1 MDRFALAV
9 SGQPRREPFGGIEQ
23 PGIAGFGGEQDQ
35 QADGHDTAVLIG
47 RLTLN
52 IAHLIGQTKIPAAD
66 NLLAGSAPDPR
77 PIRFRP
83 LAGLGGTAMELF
95 TQLFGDLLAFV
106 YHCFDRIVIHGYLSG
121 LSRPEQVVH
130 FFRNVVGVATVSKE
144 VLSQRTADYQ
154 AWVEAFAGN
163 HRLPIEWAEKGVR
176 KEDHVLPWQRRM
188 ARQDAYGVYFIFK
201 SMEQGASFR
210 VSVPK
215 YASKDPNYRILAR
228 QRSRFT
234 HYYFYIRD
242 QVLGPIVMRVG
253 SFFPF
258 QTSYYLNGH
267 SFIEQEL
274 KRAQIGFRKTDNAF
288 LAVDDVAALQAA
300 ADKLSAEIIRKQLD
314 YWTLILGPKF
324 SAKERKQFQLS
335 RFYAIAQ
342 IEYCRNFIFKRHFP
356 IHKLFERSCELGL
369 WRLTADKIA
378 AIFGTRVHR
387 RMHGKLATIIDRIE
401 HGHHVFRA
409 YFKHAFLKQYEKF
422 STFLRNELVSNN
434 LADFRLK
441 KGLEHLEAVRQ
452 RFQTITARF
461 AGFQA
466 QWLNVHVDFPLL
478 QRLALPITVGAV
490 RYPGIKIHE
499 PRVIRLLEVLL
510 HGGSHLGGWTA
521 RQIHH
526 AVLTSFHLSHSAYGL
541 TQLRYDLRKLKGHG
555 LLQRDGSRYAY
566 RLTPKGVQVA
576 LLFLFFHKRLCGPL
590 ANSRFHHRPDP
601 AHQPPSKLEAAY
613 HRADNAIQHVVDLL
627 AA

>member
-1 MDRFALAV
+1 
-9 SGQPRREPFGGIEQ
+9 
-23 PGIAGFGGEQDQ
+23 
-35 QADGHDTAVLIG
+35 
-47 RLTLN
+47 
-52 IAHLIGQTKIPAAD
+52 
-66 NLLAGSAPDPR
+66 
-77 PIRFRP
+77 
-83 LAGLGGTAMELF
+83 MELF

-106 YHCFDRIVIHGYLSG
+106 YHCFDRIVIYGYLSG

-130 FFRNVVGVATVSKE
+130 FFRNVVGVAAVSKE

-154 AWVEAFAGN
+154 AWVEAYAHN

-176 KEDHVLPWQRRM
+176 KQDHVLPWQRRM

-201 SMEQGASFR
+201 SMEQGATFR
-210 VSVPK
+210 VTVPK
-215 YASKDPNYRILAR
+215 HATKDPNYRILAP

-242 QVLGPIVMRVG
+242 EVLGPIVMRVA

-274 KRAQIGFRKTDNAF
+274 KRAQIGFRKIDNAF
-288 LAVDDVAALQAA
+288 LAVDDVAALQTA
-300 ADKLSAEIIRKQLD
+300 ADKLSADIIRQRLD
-314 YWTLILGPKF
+314 YWTLVLGPKF
-324 SAKERKQFQLS
+324 SNKERKQFQLS

-342 IEYCRNFIFKRHFP
+342 IEYCRNFIFKRNFP

-378 AIFGTRVHR
+378 EIFGTRLHR

-409 YFKHAFLKQYEKF
+409 YLKNALLKQYEKF

-441 KGLEHLEAVRQ
+441 KGLEHLEAVRE

-499 PRVIRLLEVLL
+499 PRLIRLLEVLL
-510 HGGSHLGGWTA
+510 HGGTHLGGWTA
-521 RQIHH
+521 KQIHH
-526 AVLTSFHLSHSAYGL
+526 AVLTSFHLSESAYRL
-541 TQLRYDLRKLKGHG
+541 NQLRYDLRKLKGHD

-590 ANSRFHHRPDP
+590 ANSRFHHRPD
-601 AHQPPSKLEAAY
+601 ARHQPASNLEAAY
-613 HRADNAIQHVVDLL
+613 HRADTAIQHIVDLL